1 MSFDDLEKVILRGA
15 SRDARLA
22 AVEELARLG
31 CADPTAGSRAIDI
44 FKRAERA
51 ASREDGA
58 LLTAVRRA
66 MNRVKL
72 ARPFPAGELIAQ
84 RPREL
89 SDQERKALAAELE
102 RLRTG
107 YDSAQGRTGAFDERY
122 EIFQRIG
129 DGGMANVYRGWDR
142 ESNCAVA
149 VKTPLEKFRQEEKIL
164 VRFRREAEILQSF
177 RHPNIVGVHEFLV
190 SGGVYYLVMEFVPGL
205 ALSQFIDEGRAG
217 YALLREVVPQVCDA
231 LEYAHARG
239 VVHRDIKPNNILL
252 APAGGG
258 RAQLGGMGIPDA
270 IPVAAGP
277 RRATSPGEAGPRY
290 IAKLTDFGIS
300 LSRSSQRLTREGAV
314 LGAEY
319 YMAPEQLHSPHDVD
333 GRADIFALG
342 VTMYET
348 LTGHCPQGNYTP
360 ASRLAPGVPAEMDRI
375 IAWCLADDP
384 KDRCPSAEALK
395 AAILALPADG

>member
-1 MSFDDLEKVILRGA
+1 MTIDDLEKVILHGV

-22 AVEELARLG
+22 AVEEMARLG
-31 CADPTAGSRAIDI
+31 CADSAVRTRAIDI

-51 ASREDGA
+51 APREDGD
-58 LLTAVRRA
+58 LFTAVRRA
-66 MNRVKL
+66 MNRVL
-72 ARPFPAGELIAQ
+72 LTLPFPDATLIAQ

-89 SDQERKALAAELE
+89 SDQEHKALAAELE

-107 YDSAQGRTGAFDERY
+107 YDSAQGRPGAFDERY

-142 ESNCAVA
+142 KEQRAVA
-149 VKTPLEKFRQEEKIL
+149 IKTPLVKFRQEEKVL
-164 VRFRREAEILQSF
+164 VRFRREAEILHSF
-177 RHPNIVGVHEFLV
+177 HHPNIVGVHEFLV
-190 SGGVYYLVMEFVPGL
+190 SEGVYYLVMEFIPGP
-205 ALSQFIDEGRAG
+205 ALSRLVDEHRAG
-217 YALLREVVPQVCDA
+217 YALLREIVPQVCDA
-231 LEYAHARG
+231 LAYAHSRG

-252 APAGGG
+252 APAGIG
-258 RAQLGGMGIPDA
+258 DA
-270 IPVAAGP
+270 RPGAAIQPTSMPVEVES
-277 RRATSPGEAGPRY
+277 RRATSPGGTGPHY
-290 IAKLTDFGIS
+290 VAKLTDFGIS

-342 VTMYET
+342 VTMYEM
-348 LTGHCPQGNYTP
+348 LTGRCPQGNYTP
-360 ASRLAPGVPAEMDRI
+360 ASRLVPGVPAEMDRI

-395 AAILALPADG
+395 AALNDLPMAP